1 MGNSGFSLITSPKR
15 VKIEFFHLLRAPR
28 CRESEIALS
37 LLDRV
42 TFQDVGQGW
51 GPKFAPFLSQLYA
64 MTFFDFCHAVAWTGF
79 YNGEFIVSRRRLAAQ
94 PLRMWTFLRDLAAQ
108 PDPGWM
114 HQALSST
121 ARNSTAANAA
131 FAHLERALLPGG
143 RGMLAGCVP
152 VPGRG
157 RSGRCCSVVIS
168 FRCVALISSISFDSQ
183 AAWCRARTSF
193 FLARVSSEGSASAL
207 CARPKRTAVALAAT
221 RFRWA
226 NGRFPG
232 YRLLTYL
239 IFQYL
244 SSSHGSRI
252 RLSVQHNRK

>member
-108 PDPGWM
+108 PDSGWM
-114 HQALSST
+114 HRALSST

-131 FAHLERALLPGG
+131 FAHLMERAWNVL
-143 RGMLAGCVP
+143 
-152 VPGRG
+152 
-157 RSGRCCSVVIS
+157 
-168 FRCVALISSISFDSQ
+168 FRCVRITVPCCQAGEACLPDACQCLDEAGAGGAAL
-183 AAWCRARTSF
+183 W
-193 FLARVSSEGSASAL
+193 
-207 CARPKRTAVALAAT
+207 
-221 RFRWA
+221 
-226 NGRFPG
+226 
-232 YRLLTYL
+232 
-239 IFQYL
+239 
-244 SSSHGSRI
+244 
-252 RLSVQHNRK
+252 